1 MKKYDESRSYGY
13 IGNQQTFDY
22 LNNTFNVKY
31 ELYKLYNYTEFTNKG
46 DIYFSNLM
54 KNLWNGCVD
63 IGNRLKDKPFYKRN
77 GKIYAEGVAF
87 VGEEYNSNK
96 LPDDFGPTLTPLDN
110 ISSHIIVNMMIVM
123 IIMILLL

>member
-1 MKKYDESRSYGY
+1 MNKYDESRTYGY
-13 IGNQQTFDY
+13 IGNEQTFDI
-22 LNNTFNVKY
+22 LNKSFNMQF
-31 ELYKLYNYTEFTNKG
+31 ELYKPYNYTEWTYK
-46 DIYFSNLM
+46 
-54 KNLWNGCVD
+54 KNDMSDVIKLYKQSYID

-96 LPDDFGPTLTPLDN
+96 LPDDFGPTLIPLDN

>member
-1 MKKYDESRSYGY
+1 MNKYDESRTYGY
-13 IGNQQTFDY
+13 IGNEQTFDY
-22 LNNTFNVKY
+22 LNKSFNMQF
-31 ELYKLYNYTEFTNKG
+31 ELYKPYNYTEWTNK
-46 DIYFSNLM
+46 
-54 KNLWNGCVD
+54 KNDMSDVIKLYKQSYID

-96 LPDDFGPTLTPLDN
+96 LPDDFGPTLIPLDN

>member
-1 MKKYDESRSYGY
+1 MSKYDESRTYGY
-13 IGNQQTFDY
+13 IGNQQTFDN
-22 LNNTFNVKY
+22 LNKSFNMQF
-31 ELYKLYNYTEFTNKG
+31 ELYKPYNYTEWTNK
-46 DIYFSNLM
+46 
-54 KNLWNGCVD
+54 KNDMSDVIKLYKQSYID